1 MFEAPTDHITVLPE
15 KEVMTPEYKAK
26 FGEEP
31 IVIKVNENDMMMDH
45 IGNFLDSIRSRQQPR
60 LNVEVAAHAQV
71 AISMA
76 VSSYQQGKVLYFDEQ
91 NFKVTDKAPK
101 GLPARA
107 C

>member
-1 MFEAPTDHITVLPE
+1 
-15 KEVMTPEYKAK
+15 
-26 FGEEP
+26 
-31 IVIKVNENDMMMDH
+31 
-45 IGNFLDSIRSRQQPR
+45 
-60 LNVEVAAHAQV
+60 
-71 AISMA
+71 MA